1 MATENNHAS
10 RRDFLKTSSTAAA
23 TAGVLS
29 GLSAVQA
36 AHTSY
41 DETIRLGMIGCGGR
55 CTGAADQAMNTEGPT
70 KLIAMCDAFDHR
82 LQGSL
87 KTLTRKHKDKVDVP
101 AERQF
106 TGLDGYQ
113 KLWKQISI
121 WS

>member
-1 MATENNHAS
+1 MTENTNSS
-10 RRDFLKTSSTAAA
+10 RRDFVKNTSAAA
-23 TAGVLS
+23 AAGTLLS

-55 CTGAADQAMNTEGPT
+55 CTGAAQQAMNTEGPT

-87 KTLTRKHKDKVDVP
+87 
-101 AERQF
+101 A
-106 TGLDGYQ
+106 GL
-113 KLWKQISI
+113 
-121 WS
+121 